1 MQNPYGGAFKAGW
14 NLSQEFVNMY
24 LGHGGEF
31 FKPGTA
37 EPSINNAKG
46 VAALNVIKKLTELS
60 NPDFLTHDTNA
71 TKIDWE
77 SGNVAVMNL
86 WGSGAATLLD
96 DEVDQAIKAD
106 TRLAP
111 PPTVGGGSD
120 AATTL
125 WWDGLAIAKNT
136 SDENAEASF
145 RALVGAASSTEMA
158 NANPNAAVWLIKG
171 YTPGAAAV
179 GVLASAQM
187 GATPY
192 PSIPHMGLLHGAL
205 STEMVEFLQGNES
218 AEKALADVE
227 AAYRAKATEQ
237 GFL

>member
-1 MQNPYGGAFKAGW
+1 
-14 NLSQEFVNMY
+14 
-24 LGHGGEF
+24 
-31 FKPGTA
+31 
-37 EPSINNAKG
+37 
-46 VAALNVIKKLTELS
+46 
-60 NPDFLTHDTNA
+60 
-71 TKIDWE
+71 
-77 SGNVAVMNL
+77 
-86 WGSGAATLLD
+86 
-96 DEVDQAIKAD
+96 
-106 TRLAP
+106 
-111 PPTVGGGSD
+111 
-120 AATTL
+120 L
-125 WWDGLAIAKNT
+125 WWDGIAIAKNT

-171 YTPGAAAV
+171 YTPGDAAV
-179 GVLASAQM
+179 GVLAAASM

-205 STEMVEFLQGNES
+205 STEMVEFLQGTES